1 MPIDSGNLAL
11 KGLDEL
17 FSTEEKRQEEQREQ
31 VQQIPIDELHP
42 FTNHPFKVVDDEAMT
57 RTVESIAQFGVLAPL
72 IARPRPDGDGYE
84 IISGHRR
91 QFAAKMAGL
100 ETLPVIVR
108 DMDDDA
114 ATILMVDSNLQR
126 EHMFDRLGRR
136 DDETPFIVEW
146 FTKQGIEVWSVNEG
160 QQRFDTHVD
169 KLMNYIRYWQ
179 ASGESLKTSVRT
191 RTRLEQ
197 LTGEGHYTGGTVA
210 FGYKRVRLGRVNKK
224 SQEVCDLVIDEAE
237 AEIVRLIFHKYVY
250 EGYGAQKL
258 SHYLYEQGVVGRNN
272 KNIPNTSIVRM
283 IKNKGYTGYLI
294 NGAVETE
301 CPQLRIIEPELFE
314 QAQELRQA
322 RTCERGGTSLGTS
335 SKALLT
341 GLVYCGHCGNRLS
354 LTSSG
359 RTHTYAD
366 GHTVKEVRPRY
377 SCFYKIRHPGDCD
390 GQSGYGVSKLD
401 SIVEEVVRQIFAQ
414 FREVSRKKL
423 LESVKTNDA
432 TRIQKK
438 VKKIQKDLESKQK
451 ELDDLKAET
460 ILVIRGV
467 SALDKELLGTLVA
480 EAKDALE
487 TLEKQLVQAQEEYE
501 EATKTAKRSNYI
513 CNELLTWADVYDT
526 ANHDERRAILQQFI
540 KEICVRKDYE
550 ISITLNAS
558 FNQVEQLKAV
568 STYDGA
574 EIFEEISEK
583 GA

>member
-341 GLVYCGHCGNRLS
+341 GLVYCAHCGNRLS

-414 FREVSRKKL
+414 FREVPRKKL

-432 TRIQKK
+432 ARIQKK

-513 CNELLTWADVYDT
+513 CNELFTWADVYDT

-540 KEICVRKDYE
+540 KEIRVRKDYE

-574 EIFEEISEK
+574 EIFEGISEK

>member
-432 TRIQKK
+432 ARIQKK

-480 EAKDALE
+480 EAREALE

-540 KEICVRKDYE
+540 KEIRVRKDYE